1 MGSLAKAG
9 VALDDVD
16 HFLFHQ
22 ANLRINQM
30 VAHRLKI
37 PADKVP
43 STIERFGNTSAATIP
58 TLLAECVREGRI
70 KRGDLIAMAG
80 FGSGFTWG
88 GGVLRY

>member
-1 MGSLAKAG
+1 
-9 VALDDVD
+9 
-16 HFLFHQ
+16 
-22 ANLRINQM
+22 M

-43 STIERFGNTSAATIP
+43 SNIERFGNTSAATIP